1 LEDLFEPKKF
11 DIATAKKI
19 IEDLLNIKIDYLS
32 EKQIKMLW
40 NLYQENLRDGLKPKD
55 AMSKA
60 FEIIT
65 CFKV

>member
-1 LEDLFEPKKF
+1 MEDLFEPKKF
-11 DIATAKKI
+11 DTTAAKNI